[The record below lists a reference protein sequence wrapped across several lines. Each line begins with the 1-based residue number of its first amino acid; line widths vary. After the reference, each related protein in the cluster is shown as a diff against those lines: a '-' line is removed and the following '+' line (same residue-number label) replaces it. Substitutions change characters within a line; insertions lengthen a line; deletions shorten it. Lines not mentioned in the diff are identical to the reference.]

1 MFEEEKKNFID
12 QVESFLQQN
21 LLSQALSIA
30 EERLRKFPLD
40 IEANSI
46 AGEVLI
52 RMGRMEESRNILGK
66 IEELISSLSVVYEHM
81 ADIYQKNG
89 FIGDAVI
96 CYRKYIILNPTAD
109 HAKEIKEKLIL
120 CEQEEPQQEYM
131 EEPGAINLPR
141 PDFYTVTLADLYIKQ
156 GHLKM
161 AAEVLR
167 DIISKEPANIQ
178 AKAKL
183 DTVKAAIALKS
194 IADIKATT
202 SGELVNILSSW
213 LENVS
218 RIKEHAT

>member
-1 MFEEEKKNFID
+1 MGRIDDARSILRKVEEK
-12 QVESFLQQN
+12 
-21 LLSQALSIA
+21 
-30 EERLRKFPLD
+30 
-40 IEANSI
+40 
-46 AGEVLI
+46 
-52 RMGRMEESRNILGK
+52 
-66 IEELISSLSVVYEHM
+66 ISSLSVMYARM
-81 ADIYQKNG
+81 GDIYHKNG
-89 FIGDAVI
+89 FIRDAVI

-120 CEQEEPQQEYM
+120 CEQEEPQQEDM
-131 EEPGAINLPR
+131 EEPGDINLPR

-161 AAEVLR
+161 AAEVLQ

-178 AKAKL
+178 ARAKL